1 MLALGLSVIYLF
13 IRIHGDGYDFPIK
26 VADHNSELEFSRLPD
41 RTYVEISGNV
51 HHDYFQDSWQDST
64 QDGAPNSEKD
74 SRNHHGQKIMTG
86 WRVGSK
92 QSKDT
97 AYSAED
103 TIESDQSWIWMT
115 NIWHEGS
122 ECGPG
127 HLRQY
132 RRRLDHMLADDNP
145 TPWELMYTHRFPGPI
160 THSSLSRHITPS
172 LNEDRNDGVESIR
185 LAVVY
190 QVSQNEQVAYHTR
203 VYHFGIYD
211 TRTELQECGATSSE
225 TCHAREPFVSFD
237 YILAGSTRLKDFRLE
252 HDTIL
257 YSRLSDTA
265 AFRSL
270 RLPTLKPGDTSPD
283 RPFALNSGVPGPSL
297 SCRERK
303 NMPYR
308 MSYLAKVT
316 PNSESDTLHVMMG
329 QVQDYTHS
337 WDYQLSIAT
346 EATELMTGNKKWL
359 TEQQWLRQHPSLIQE
374 NDMIND
380 ETHTYGV
387 SIQKPFIVKSVDG
400 SSIHIPIKDHVIT
413 LDTRRTLTPE
423 NDDSHVNSDDR
434 RHRSQN
440 RKPGAEHYLV
450 PSSNF
455 KEQWIESLID
465 MGSLE
470 TIDTIQGVISD
481 ATDMMALKTTRNGIL
496 VLKRDVDKSST
507 DGTVVTDT
515 GTRKD
520 KRWQLSMVL
529 SDSLYDPAIGN
540 MERQEVLGMKIVS
553 VEVHEKVDESVT
565 AGEGEGESQEH
576 ESIAKNQQNDLSGL
590 GHVPTPAPAEG
601 GDEESQASKT
611 RIHNILFL
619 VYGSGRVVAYDL
631 NQAMELSSFVMFLRV
646 KYPVVIGMLAVVIA
660 FVINEA
666 R

>member
-122 ECGPG
+122 ECGP
-127 HLRQY
+127 
-132 RRRLDHMLADDNP
+132 
-145 TPWELMYTHRFPGPI
+145 
-160 THSSLSRHITPS
+160 
-172 LNEDRNDGVESIR
+172 
-185 LAVVY
+185 
-190 QVSQNEQVAYHTR
+190 
-203 VYHFGIYD
+203 
-211 TRTELQECGATSSE
+211 ECGATSSE

-611 RIHNILFL
+611 RIHNILC
-619 VYGSGRVVAYDL
+619 
-631 NQAMELSSFVMFLRV
+631 
-646 KYPVVIGMLAVVIA
+646 MLAVVIA